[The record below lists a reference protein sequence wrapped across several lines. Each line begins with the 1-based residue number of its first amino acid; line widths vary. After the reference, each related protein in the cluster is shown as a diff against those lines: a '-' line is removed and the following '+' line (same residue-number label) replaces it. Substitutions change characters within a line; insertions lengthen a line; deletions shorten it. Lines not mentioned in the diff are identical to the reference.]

1 MSSKTY
7 FKKKLEENS
16 NWKSKNHRDSVY
28 MSCHTK
34 KKILATERR
43 NLHTTESL
51 YMEGRDLI
59 HLLDIL
65 TKMCTESKIAHKKI
79 R

>member
-1 MSSKTY
+1 
-7 FKKKLEENS
+7 
-16 NWKSKNHRDSVY
+16 

-65 TKMCTESKIAHKKI
+65 TKMFTESKIAHKKI